1 MKSYPC
7 ETPSRQPPLSYQP
20 EDFYGGQLFWHVIA
34 IVLLAAITALA
45 GLSLIG
51 PAPRLTSR
59 LPRALTDQ
67 NSQSQPQH
75 WQKTKYDGRHKK
87 WISTA

>member
-1 MKSYPC
+1 MKSDPC
-7 ETPSRQPPLSYQP
+7 ETLSRQPPLSYQP

-51 PAPRLTSR
+51 SAPGAYERTAA
-59 LPRALTDQ
+59 ALIDQ
-67 NSQSQPQH
+67 SSQSQPQH
-75 WQKTKYDGRHKK
+75 WQNTKYDGRQKK

>member
-1 MKSYPC
+1 MKSRPR

-20 EDFYGGQLFWHVIA
+20 EDFYRGQLFWHVIA

-51 PAPRLTSR
+51 SSPGANEQTAPGAERSE
-59 LPRALTDQ
+59 
-67 NSQSQPQH
+67 QS
-75 WQKTKYDGRHKK
+75 
-87 WISTA
+87 ISATTLAKHEI

>member
-7 ETPSRQPPLSYQP
+7 ETPSRQPPFSCQP

-51 PAPRLTSR
+51 SAPGANEQTAA
-59 LPRALTDQ
+59 ALSDQ
-67 NSQSQPQH
+67 SSQSQPQH
-75 WQKTKYDGRHKK
+75 WQNTKYDGRQEK

>member
-1 MKSYPC
+1 
-7 ETPSRQPPLSYQP
+7 LSYLP

-51 PAPRLTSR
+51 SAPGANEKTAAGADRSK
-59 LPRALTDQ
+59 
-67 NSQSQPQH
+67 QS
-75 WQKTKYDGRHKK
+75 
-87 WISTA
+87 ISATTLAKHEI

>member
-7 ETPSRQPPLSYQP
+7 ETLSRQAPLSYQP
-20 EDFYGGQLFWHVIA
+20 EDFSGGQLFWHVIA

-51 PAPRLTSR
+51 SAPGANEQTAAGADRSK
-59 LPRALTDQ
+59 
-67 NSQSQPQH
+67 QS
-75 WQKTKYDGRHKK
+75 
-87 WISTA
+87 ISATTLAKHEI

>member
-51 PAPRLTSR
+51 SAPGANEQTAAGAERSS
-59 LPRALTDQ
+59 
-67 NSQSQPQH
+67 SQSQPQH
-75 WQKTKYDGRHKK
+75 WQNTKYDGRQEK